1 MKITIL
7 FFATL
12 KDRAQT
18 RQTQLTLPDGATIAT
33 LKAEVSAQFPNVA
46 PALPSCIASRN
57 HEFAADNEALSD
69 NDEVAFFPPVSGGAL
84 RAQSPISNL

>member
-12 KDRAQT
+12 KDRAKT
-18 RQTQLTLPDGATIAT
+18 RQTELTLPDGATIAQ
-33 LKAEVSAQFPNVA
+33 LKTEVATQFPNVA

-57 HEFAADNEALSD
+57 HEFATDTEALSD
-69 NDEVAFFPPVSGGAL
+69 GDEVAFFPPVSGGTL
-84 RAQSPISNL
+84 RV